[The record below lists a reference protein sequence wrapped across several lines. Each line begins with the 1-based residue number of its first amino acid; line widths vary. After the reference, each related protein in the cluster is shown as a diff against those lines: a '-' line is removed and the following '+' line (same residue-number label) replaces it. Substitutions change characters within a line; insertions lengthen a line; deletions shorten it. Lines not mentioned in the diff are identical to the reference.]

1 MASDTPKPINT
12 TSSIESSLALN
23 QAEKSEE
30 NELKPAYWRRWYFWL
45 AVFLVLQILFF
56 SFFTY
61 YFK

>member
-1 MASDTPKPINT
+1 MAADTSKPINT

-30 NELKPAYWRRWYFWL
+30 NEFKPAYWKRWYFWL

>member
-1 MASDTPKPINT
+1 MAADTPKQRT
-12 TSSIESSLALN
+12 TGSLKVSSLPVN
-23 QAEKSEE
+23 QAEQSAV